1 MLDEGNKFAA
11 RLSPKLEQEVARR
24 FAEHQQQEKE
34 RVATFGEIRP
44 QISLELKGRRFV
56 VVGGTLHHSDKWKF
70 FPDFLNDFVPAIFGK
85 EWGQTELA
93 KPENERH
100 PIVQW
105 RGGASR
111 YINAQQPEPDG
122 IYRIVP
128 NGFTSAYMYFG
139 MTCTWWLIMVAL
151 TICF

>member
-85 EWGQTELA
+85 EWGQQNWQSLKMSVIQSCSGEAGLRDT
-93 KPENERH
+93 
-100 PIVQW
+100 
-105 RGGASR
+105 
-111 YINAQQPEPDG
+111 
-122 IYRIVP
+122 
-128 NGFTSAYMYFG
+128 
-139 MTCTWWLIMVAL
+139 
-151 TICF
+151 